1 MKATAGALALAMMLT
16 GCAVGFTLVEPRR
29 MAIGDLYTVEPQIPW
44 SSTKAGRMELW
55 TVDGPALEA
64 IRFINGI
71 GDGEAWFEGREKEKQ
86 PKFRKSM
93 TASEIMEFV
102 VDSLTMLG
110 LEKIEAKG
118 LRPEKFGTAQGFRFE
133 MNFVTRQGLEGQG
146 SVVGGV
152 VKEKLYLI
160 IYSGARAHY
169 YPKHKDHVE
178 RIIQSIRM
186 Q

>member
-1 MKATAGALALAMMLT
+1 
-16 GCAVGFTLVEPRR
+16 
-29 MAIGDLYTVEPQIPW
+29 
-44 SSTKAGRMELW
+44 
-55 TVDGPALEA
+55 
-64 IRFINGI
+64 
-71 GDGEAWFEGREKEKQ
+71 
-86 PKFRKSM
+86 
-93 TASEIMEFV
+93 
-102 VDSLTMLG
+102 
-110 LEKIEAKG
+110 
-118 LRPEKFGTAQGFRFE
+118 